1 MPKTSGNFFEAGVRF
16 VVRNAREAIRST
28 NTFSSAQKQLM
39 ESMEG
44 NVIAATKQSKAYKQA
59 ASLTQQFAAETIK
72 ANTSIE
78 NTVIRT
84 SMRAGAITRQQA
96 ADMIAANKI
105 ASRYTQEAV
114 MAADAVGSLASAE
127 QVAVIAERVST
138 EAKRQLAISTALVA
152 ATISATTNT
161 LNMYLIKLVQVVS
174 QEQALQR
181 STYIIAASR
190 GISAEAVTAETE
202 AIRKQLFT
210 RTQAAT
216 GINKMITAEMD
227 LGDATRFATIA
238 NDISVA
244 TGKEANEVY
253 IALTDAVRNASAET
267 LRSAGIG
274 ANATMIYEDY
284 AASIKKTASAL
295 TDEDKRAALRT
306 YIIRAGT
313 VYQGAFASA
322 MGTTWVQTRRANQ
335 ELLTLRDTLGKT
347 LTPVITEGARI
358 LTFFYERINAIPK
371 PVQETAIAVIAAT
384 SATVGIGS
392 AVALLIPLVKALAV
406 VLGPVAGAIGMAN
419 PWVLVVGVIV
429 ALIGTIAIAVAKAR
443 QSAKDM
449 AEDFSQSVAQ
459 KATQMAEAAEKQFD
473 AAISAQ
479 VRSSE
484 LLIAKYEA
492 SLRSLEKISYAIQ
505 RAQEEITDKFFVMKL
520 SELALDKPLWNIE
533 DKLTR
538 ISAAATL
545 VLVPLNRRSR
555 MLTREI
561 EDLREIVDQEKERAK
576 DVEDSLKEQLEL
588 QRALLAVEQDRLEAI
603 QHDIT
608 MEELRNKIFRRA
620 GSGRLLELKSEAALQ
635 SDILARKQKEI
646 DNLQE
651 QYDREKEVA
660 NIQKTAAEMQLDAAI
675 KRQAMLDREI
685 ALEEEKR
692 TYQEEELA
700 LAKARQ
706 VEDRLHLAQWSRQL
720 DEQQMWRQRDLEL
733 LQRQTAEIQ
742 RQTEIQ
748 RIMISDLED
757 VRKNRLGAFYIENF
771 PGLKAQLEEINR
783 LTQISA
789 DIGAAKIQIEK
800 ELETSRLVEKGR
812 REKEKKLIEEK
823 IDLEIKAAQAIRT
836 EAWKTA
842 NYLEK
847 IKLAYEASWERT
859 FKGKVWV
866 DILKLVSGTALTALI
881 RLIGLEDVANSH
893 PWTADMAPGG
903 PLFDPERD
911 LTSPAAPWLR
921 DLLKGKDALNAQ
933 SSTGTFIQ
941 GMTAS
946 IKSFEGGQQKP
957 TQMIQ
962 NTTNQAPTL
971 SITANYAKAQTVAS
985 VTDDMRMLLKLL

>member
-78 NTVIRT
+78 NTFIRT

-847 IKLAYEASWERT
+847 IKLVYEASWERT